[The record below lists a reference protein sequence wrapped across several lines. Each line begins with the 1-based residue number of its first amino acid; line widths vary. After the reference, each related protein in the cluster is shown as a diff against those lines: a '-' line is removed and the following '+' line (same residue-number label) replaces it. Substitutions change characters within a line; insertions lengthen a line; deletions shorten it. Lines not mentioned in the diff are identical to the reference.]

1 MGSYIAGNRPEREKR
16 SMIKAK
22 ANVYKGLKHF
32 WTKTFGPQS
41 LCEVY
46 NWYFSN
52 EVLPSCKI

>member
-1 MGSYIAGNRPEREKR
+1 MESYIAGNRPEREKR

-22 ANVYKGLKHF
+22 TNVYKGLKHF

-41 LCEVY
+41 LCEIW

-52 EVLPSCKI
+52 EVLPSCTI

>member
-32 WTKTFGPQS
+32 LTKAFGPQS
-41 LCEVY
+41 LCEIQ
-46 NWYFSN
+46 N
-52 EVLPSCKI
+52 